1 MENVITAFTTEYT
14 VEVHFG
20 IIMILFALQYFFNF
34 YCFLATAYAYEEA

>member
-20 IIMILFALQYFFNF
+20 IIMILFALQYFFQ
-34 YCFLATAYAYEEA
+34 FLLFFSHYLCL